1 MDAQNNQIEAYL
13 SRLEEEKFN
22 QQLNAAYGIT
32 KEQANTKIARI
43 GFDGRENRLGW
54 TAANLN
60 WILNNYH
67 TVEKVLADAEYIR
80 KHFKYVLFCGMGG
93 SGLSV
98 QLVKDTFGE
107 KGVKIYSLRTTDPKA
122 IKDILDE
129 LASLQGALDMALQK
143 TLVVAISKSG
153 TTVETVSHKKYFEEL
168 YKKFSLDIKEHLW
181 VITDKGSP
189 MDTGD
194 YPQREIQL
202 NGRGDIGGRWTSPTT
217 NIFLLPLAIAAP
229 EKVKTILETAQAM
242 NTGKEPAQD
251 VFLQLGACL
260 YYSAAQQ
267 GKDKLTM
274 LIPEELKAIPIWAEQ
289 LFEESLGKDGKGIS
303 LFYGEKISPKELKPI
318 EQNDRVFFRINIA
331 GKKTQ
336 QELWLYLAANNYP
349 LFEIELKDINCLGGI
364 MLGLQRTVAAI
375 GYLWDICFVDQPAVE
390 GYKKAAQE
398 LMKAGGGVRVPQ
410 EWSFASYKGL
420 KLYYQPLLEAGSI
433 TEKELK
439 EEIRRF
445 GANADEA
452 TAIYAAILGL
462 LLKKTKLKAVE
473 LTSYAKMPPGL
484 RVIFEQ
490 ARYAIFTNGLK
501 LPSKLGEGPDK
512 NHSYHQ
518 NIEAGRDMWFSTYFI
533 AEKIEQPEILR
544 FDENLLKAQAI
555 GTVKSL
561 MFNKRSVVLITF
573 DKALKEAEQEGKEF
587 FDKVLSFLVGA
598 SLVLARKNEPGNM
611 VTYDEF
617 RRLDVRV
624 ARILEVSP
632 HPNADRLYL
641 LKIDLGDNQRQ
652 IVAGIRNT
660 YTPEELVGKQI
671 AVITNLEPAVIRGV
685 ESKGMLLAASDEN
698 GVAILTPQREVE
710 VGSVVK

>member
-1 MDAQNNQIEAYL
+1 MDAQHNQIEAYL

-107 KGVKIYSLRTTDPKA
+107 KQVKTYSLRTTDPKA
-122 IKDILDE
+122 IKDILDQ
-129 LASLQGALDMALQK
+129 LTSLEGSLDKALEK

-153 TTVETVSHKKYFEEL
+153 TTIETVSHKKYFEEL
-168 YKKFSLDIKEHLW
+168 YKRFSGDIKKHIW
-181 VITDKGSP
+181 VLTDKGSP
-189 MDTGD
+189 MDTGG

-202 NGRGDIGGRWTSPTT
+202 NGRADIGGRWTSPTT
-217 NIFLLPLAIAAP
+217 VIFLLPLAIAAP
-229 EKVKTILETAQAM
+229 ERVKVILETAKAM
-242 NTGKEPAQD
+242 NEGKEPSQD
-251 VFLQLGACL
+251 VFLQLGASL
-260 YYSAAQQ
+260 YYMAAHE

-274 LIPEELKAIPIWAEQ
+274 LIPEELKSIPMWAEQ

-303 LFYGEKISPKELKPI
+303 LFYEEQISPKELKPV

-331 GKKTQ
+331 GKKRE
-336 QELWLYLAANNYP
+336 QELWKHLSANKYP
-349 LFEIELKDINCLGGI
+349 LFELELKDINCLGGL

-390 GYKKAAQE
+390 GYKMAAQE
-398 LMKAGGGVRVPQ
+398 LIKAGVEVRVPP
-410 EWSFASYKGL
+410 EWRFASYKGL

-433 TEKELK
+433 TEQELK
-439 EEIRRF
+439 EEVPRF
-445 GANADEA
+445 GAKADEA
-452 TAIYAAILGL
+452 IAIYAAILGL

-473 LTSYAKMPPGL
+473 LAPYAKMPQGL
-484 RVIFEQ
+484 KAILEQ

-518 NIEAGRDMWFSTYFI
+518 NIEAGRDMWFSTYFM
-533 AEKIEQPEILR
+533 AEKTEQPEILG
-544 FDENLLKAQAI
+544 FDENLLKSQAI

-561 MFNKRSVVLITF
+561 MSNKRSVVLIVF
-573 DKALKEAEQEGKEF
+573 DKALKEAGQEAKEF
-587 FDKVLSFLVGA
+587 FDKVLSFLVSAKIIKG
-598 SLVLARKNEPGNM
+598 NEAGNR

-617 RRLDVRV
+617 KRLDLRV

-632 HPNADRLYL
+632 HPNADKLYL
-641 LKIDLGDNQRQ
+641 LKIDLGNNQRQ
-652 IVAGIRNT
+652 IVAGIRNA

-685 ESKGMLLAASDEN
+685 ESEGMLLAATDEN
-698 GVAILTPQREVE
+698 GVVILTPQKEVKA
-710 VGSVVK
+710 GSVIK